1 MSSLYFDRQ
10 DHELLDMIGSFLAKD
25 NANQLYQRLFDA
37 SLHPNGI
44 KVLAVSREFR
54 IAYAVMNLL
63 DSLEAGKVRDRLSA
77 LTALRDEVLYSA
89 QTGFRRNTGRVLI
102 QIMKELVRGLSGSL
116 DRTSQLELAHSF
128 RMATTGKPRVVR
140 QLLKRYHLLEMP
152 EAWNQL
158 AFDHHVHDANTKGR
172 KNPTHLIMDAWV
184 KGLRTLTVV
193 YYNYIEPPA
202 ARELFEAARI
212 MGMTVR
218 IGVEYQLR
226 FRDRTVELI
235 CIPENLADT
244 ETMLALLSDL
254 PIQHLMREGR
264 KVSLYRQE
272 RILMLLERYN
282 EKHRAAIGAAYGV
295 ELPAAT
301 TEDFLHFVGAGQT
314 SLLHLGEYVYKLM
327 LPELEARAAALQ
339 AEYAGAGP
347 ERRQAIDEAIE
358 AMNRL
363 DADILLTNWLS
374 YEANL
379 DVPDPMR
386 PSDSLGD
393 NPTADPGLPEF
404 MRIRVPEFLELLAGT
419 RRNFM
424 TILNLAMLSA
434 GDVLE
439 LLWDCEG
446 GITHLELF
454 NLKEWH
460 EGKAPHL
467 AAINELQLAINN
479 SSAPELK
486 RIIRGLLLEYARPE
500 NGGAADSHSPSPDGS
515 PSSNDPMDRHEKFR
529 NILLNIPKL
538 QGFYKTRPLHSR
550 IGSDST
556 SRAARG
562 THGMGMVYPLSLPQ
576 RAQRAFSPG
585 GDELQAMLP
594 LRAEIVLRE
603 SHMDR
608 KYSPL
613 PAGLLRFIRR
623 LPGLGQFGRWH
634 EREWLART
642 ESIRLVNSGD
652 GNIASMGGVV
662 PFTTRFF
669 ASPRKERE
677 TKPGFNCLNSSLA
690 NFLKVFIGFVIAM
703 AVFQHT
709 QSWWVL
715 AWLGAPIWFA
725 ITGVRNIL
733 QAVLGGGGI
742 KGAPLLR
749 WNDYVSW
756 GRLCD
761 SLMYTGISV
770 LLLELIIRK
779 WLLNDLCSLNVQDN
793 PLTVFTVIA
802 AANAIYICG
811 HNIYRG
817 LPREAVIGN
826 ALRSVIAIPLAM
838 LYNEVFTD
846 ALLLVGVVSAP
857 ALMQQGAAIVSK
869 MASDTVAA
877 YIEGFADRANN
888 IRNRRW
894 DYESKLKQ
902 LFSSIARLELLFP
915 EEDVM
920 EKLRRPQPFAFS
932 VRSAPE
938 GAASVPDDREK
949 AMELAVEN
957 RAHEL
962 ESTLI
967 INALDLLY
975 FWMYQPRAREVLR
988 RLFSAMSTDE
998 RAVFLEAQQVL
1009 RREREVSGL
1018 FVEGLVGHN
1027 FSRPLSFY
1035 LECHK
1040 EYLGDMARLAEK

>member
-10 DHELLDMIGSFLAKD
+10 DHELLDMIGAFLAKD
-25 NANQLYQRLFDA
+25 SANPLYQRLFDA

-54 IAYAVMNLL
+54 IAYAVVNLL
-63 DSLEAGKVRDRLSA
+63 DSLEAGKVQDRLSA

-102 QIMKELVRGLSGSL
+102 QIMKELVRGMSGPQ

-128 RMATTGKPRVVR
+128 RMAATGKPRVVR
-140 QLLKRYHLLEMP
+140 RMLKRYHLLEMP

-202 ARELFEAARI
+202 ARELLEAARI
-212 MGMTVR
+212 MDMTVR

-226 FRDRTVELI
+226 FRDRFVELI
-235 CIPENLADT
+235 CIPGNMTDT
-244 ETMLALLSDL
+244 EHMLTLLDDL

-272 RILMLLERYN
+272 HILMLFERYN
-282 EKHRAAIGAAYGV
+282 ETHRAAIGAAYGL
-295 ELPAAT
+295 ELPAT
-301 TEDFLHFVGAGQT
+301 TAEDFLNFVGAGQT

-327 LPELEARAAALQ
+327 LPRLEARAAALQ
-339 AEYAGAGP
+339 AEYADAGP
-347 ERRQAIDEAIE
+347 ERRQAVDEAIE

-363 DADILLTNWLS
+363 DADILLNNWLS
-374 YEANL
+374 YEANPDL
-379 DVPDPMR
+379 PDPMR
-386 PSDSLGD
+386 TSD
-393 NPTADPGLPEF
+393 NPTDDPSLPEF
-404 MRIRVPEFLELLAGT
+404 MRIRVPQFLELLAGT

-424 TILNLAMLSA
+424 TVLNLAMLSA

-460 EGKAPHL
+460 ESKAPHL

-479 SSAPELK
+479 GSAPELK

-500 NGGAADSHSPSPDGS
+500 HGDAADNHCPSPDGS
-515 PSSNDPMDRHEKFR
+515 PSSCEPEDRHEKFR

-538 QGFYKTRPLHSR
+538 QGFYKTRPLQSR

-576 RAQRAFSPG
+576 RAQRAFGPG

-608 KYSPL
+608 KYSSI
-613 PAGLLRFIRR
+613 PAGLSRLIRR

-642 ESIRLVNSGD
+642 ETIRLVHSGA

-669 ASPRKERE
+669 ASPRKEKE
-677 TKPGFNCLNSSLA
+677 TWPGFNCLNSSLA

-703 AVFQHT
+703 TVFQHT

-756 GRLCD
+756 SRLCD

-779 WLLNDLCSLNVQDN
+779 WLLNDLCSLNVQDS
-793 PLTVFTVIA
+793 PLTVFTIIA
-802 AANAIYICG
+802 VANAIYICG

-846 ALLLVGVVSAP
+846 ALLLLGVVSAP

-894 DYESKLKQ
+894 DYDGKLKQ

-920 EKLRRPQPFAFS
+920 EKLRRPQPFAAS
-932 VRSAPE
+932 LPGGPESAIANP
-938 GAASVPDDREK
+938 PDDREK
-949 AMELAVEN
+949 AMEQAVES
-957 RAHEL
+957 RAREL

-988 RLFSAMSTDE
+988 RLVNTMSTDE